1 MPFLFRTFELGT
13 PRQPGEGLRI
23 GTVRR
28 PPRGIRKEDYR
39 KLDYFDVWLPTLAPS
54 SDLLRRFQ
62 GSRGTFNSFS
72 QSYRAEMQKTGPRQ
86 TIQLLAELA
95 KTTAISVGC
104 HCSNEGKC
112 HRSILSQLIREA
124 AGLPVIPPFSNS
136 CVYTITHP
144 DTLSQFEQNGGCGF
158 INEAKPWPTAIKLW
172 HEAQASSQGLPIV
185 FADATDCSKLIYS
198 ARVSSIVTDDEG
210 TQCQFFQLEPIRGR
224 HSPQD
229 LTLLET
235 GEKIAAGFI
244 RPYALVQTPKFV
256 R

>member
-1 MPFLFRTFELGT
+1 MSFLFRTFELGT

-28 PPRGIRKEDYR
+28 PPRGIRKKDYR

-54 SDLLRRFQ
+54 RKLLQ
-62 GSRGTFNSFS
+62 AHQEGLPL
-72 QSYRAEMQKTGPRQ
+72 QSTLQRYRTEMQKTGPRQ

-95 KTTAISVGC
+95 KSTAISVGC

-124 AGLPVIPPFSNS
+124 AGLAAIPPFSES

-144 DTLSQFEQNGGCGF
+144 DTLSHFERDGGCGF
-158 INEAKPWPTAIKLW
+158 IDEVKQWPTAIKLW
-172 HEAQASSQGLPIV
+172 HEAQASNQALPIV

-210 TQCQFFQLEPIRGR
+210 TQCQFFQLEPIKGR
-224 HSPQD
+224 HSPQE
-229 LTLLET
+229 LTLLKT
-235 GEKIAAGFI
+235 GEKIAPGFI
-244 RPYALVQTPKFV
+244 RPYALVQTPRFV